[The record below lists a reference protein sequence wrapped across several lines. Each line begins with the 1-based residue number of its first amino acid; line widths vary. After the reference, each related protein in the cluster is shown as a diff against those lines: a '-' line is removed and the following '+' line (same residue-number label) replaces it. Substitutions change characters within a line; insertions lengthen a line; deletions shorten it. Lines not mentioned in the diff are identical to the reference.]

1 MTDIITVKP
10 TTEFRQLIPFD
21 KSKLKVLSDVT
32 RLAILQLL
40 TEKPLSIGD
49 LEAELKIQG
58 IVKSTNTI
66 RHHVDVLKKSGFVN
80 LTGLKES
87 RGGVLKYYQS
97 NSQIL
102 DHSLTEEKMNE
113 VQDISTKLK
122 PKFDKLFSEILT
134 DRNDEINEIATS
146 LMPCDKCDSSHFRDY
161 ILTQIILAG
170 IGNFLSH
177 KKVIE

>member
-10 TTEFRQLIPFD
+10 TTEFRQLIPLD
-21 KSKLKVLSDVT
+21 KSKLKVLSDQT
-32 RLAILQLL
+32 RLVILQLL

-49 LEAELKIQG
+49 LEEELKNQG

-102 DHSLTEEKMNE
+102 DHVLSDEKMND
-113 VQDISTKLK
+113 VQSLSIKLK
-122 PKFDKLFSEILT
+122 PKFDKLFEEILIEH
-134 DRNDEINEIATS
+134 DDIINDIAKS
-146 LMPCDKCDSSHFRDY
+146 LIPCEKCDPSHFKDY
-161 ILTQIILAG
+161 VLSQIIFAG
-170 IGNFLSH
+170 IGNFLNR
-177 KKVIE
+177 KKSM